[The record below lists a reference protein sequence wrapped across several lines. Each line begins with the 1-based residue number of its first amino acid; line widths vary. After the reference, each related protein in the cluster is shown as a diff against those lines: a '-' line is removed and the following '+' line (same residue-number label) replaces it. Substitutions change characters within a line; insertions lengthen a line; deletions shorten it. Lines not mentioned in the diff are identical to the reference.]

1 MKTSPR
7 QNLTHQLTYDL
18 GTAIV
23 KGVYPV
29 GKGMPSEA
37 ELCVLHNVSR
47 SSTREAVK
55 MLSAKGLI
63 SSRPKQGI
71 RVLPE
76 SSWNMFDTDVLTWI
90 LSSKPSLSL
99 LKEFTQV
106 RHAIEPQAAALAA
119 TNATFEQLED
129 IDKALTRMKEADIGL
144 DDPLEADIAFHTS
157 ILNASGNRFLA
168 QLTEFISTALRVSIR
183 YTNKIKGVPGADV
196 QKHAEILDTIKSR
209 NPEKARNAV
218 AVILDEALELID
230 SQL

>member
-1 MKTSPR
+1 MKALPR
-7 QNLTHQLTYDL
+7 QNLTHQLTHDL
-18 GTAIV
+18 GIAIV

-29 GKGMPSEA
+29 GQGMPSEA
-37 ELCVLHNVSR
+37 DLCVMYNVSR

-90 LSSKPSLSL
+90 LSSKPSLAL

-106 RHAIEPQAAALAA
+106 RLAIEPQAAALAA
-119 TNATFEQLED
+119 INATYEQLED
-129 IDKALTRMKEADIGL
+129 IENALTRMVEADQGL
-144 DDPLEADIAFHTS
+144 DDPLDADIAFHTS
-157 ILNASGNRFLA
+157 VLVASGNRFFV
-168 QLTEFISTALRVSIR
+168 QLTEFIGTALKVSIR
-183 YTNKIKGVPGADV
+183 YTNKVKGVPGADV
-196 QKHAEILDTIKSR
+196 QQHADILNAIKSR
-209 NPEKARNAV
+209 NSEKAYNAV
-218 AVILDEALELID
+218 MTILEEALELIE

>member
-1 MKTSPR
+1 MIPSPR

-18 GTAIV
+18 GIAIV
-23 KGVYPV
+23 KGTYPV
-29 GKGMPSEA
+29 GGGLPSEA
-37 ELCVLHNVSR
+37 DLCVQYNVSR

-76 SSWNMFDTDVLTWI
+76 NSWNMFDTDVLTWI
-90 LSSKPSLSL
+90 LSSKPSLAL

-106 RHAIEPQAAALAA
+106 RLAIEPQAAALAA
-119 TNATFEQLED
+119 MNATYEQLED
-129 IDKALTRMKEADIGL
+129 IEKALTRMVEADQGL
-144 DDPLEADIAFHTS
+144 DDPLDADIAFHTS
-157 ILNASGNRFLA
+157 ILIASGNRFFV
-168 QLTEFISTALRVSIR
+168 QLTEFIGTALRVSIR

-196 QKHAEILDTIKSR
+196 KKHADILNTIKSR
-209 NPEKARNAV
+209 NPDRARDAV
-218 AVILDEALELID
+218 TAILEEALELID